1 MRPTRLAVLVLCRPP
16 RWEGDAWERQ
26 CSTSSQR
33 IVARGQ
39 PPWGLPK
46 VIVSPHMAADCFGW
60 REALREVF
68 TENLRRVADAR
79 PLRNVVDI
87 RLRYVGSVPL
97 VGTSR
102 KGSIG

>member
-26 CSTSSQR
+26 CLTSSRR

-87 RLRYVGSVPL
+87 RLGYVGSAPL

>member
-1 MRPTRLAVLVLCRPP
+1 VGAPVLDVFAAATLP
-16 RWEGDAWERQ
+16 EA
-26 CSTSSQR
+26 S
-33 IVARGQ
+33 

-46 VIVSPHMAADCFGW
+46 VIVPPHMAADCFDR
-60 REALREVF
+60 REALREAF

-87 RLRYVGSVPL
+87 RLGYVGSAPL

>member
-1 MRPTRLAVLVLCRPP
+1 VGAPVLDVFAAASLP
-16 RWEGDAWERQ
+16 EA
-26 CSTSSQR
+26 S
-33 IVARGQ
+33 

-46 VIVSPHMAADCFGW
+46 VIVPPHMAADCFDR

-87 RLRYVGSVPL
+87 RLGYVGSAPL

>member
-1 MRPTRLAVLVLCRPP
+1 MRPTRLAVVLCPPP

-26 CSTSSQR
+26 CLTSSRR